1 MTSVTAATYA
11 GRWCEVVEE
20 GDIIMPACIFVFCS
34 ILYAACRENR
44 VWNSDEVFIATE
56 FKCLQ

>member
-44 VWNSDEVFIATE
+44 V
-56 FKCLQ
+56 